1 VGWSKAK
8 KWFKTPQNR
17 DTEASAKAAFDAAKV
32 VPGKL
37 NLGKKLV
44 MEALK
49 MFRFKDGRTKYE
61 AAIKLSSYY
70 SGAQPNEVTKLD
82 ILYGSAGS
90 NTFISDIDTNLRG
103 PLNEIVV
110 KEFNDMVRADYQL
123 ESGILYDENAYGVDF
138 LDLDYREAGEK
149 LVFATYP
156 VLPTKDEYGKI
167 IGYDEKTLFA
177 SAIPQENMDSIIW
190 AFNKIRSSLSLPT
203 DYEQYYKTKYNPV
216 MWLKNT
222 FSKQAIAPQALKTR
236 AKAIYDYFST
246 TVLPTSEKCFMKQ
259 QKALIIS
266 YVSLSKTKDPK
277 LTYDDAAKMTA
288 FLEPLDRN
296 ALLNAMNKLYEKL
309 QFVKMMFGDVIRDK
323 DLKVTDKYVD
333 KQKKKRII

>member
-1 VGWSKAK
+1 
-8 KWFKTPQNR
+8 
-17 DTEASAKAAFDAAKV
+17 
-32 VPGKL
+32 
-37 NLGKKLV
+37 
-44 MEALK
+44 
-49 MFRFKDGRTKYE
+49 
-61 AAIKLSSYY
+61 
-70 SGAQPNEVTKLD
+70 
-82 ILYGSAGS
+82 
-90 NTFISDIDTNLRG
+90 
-103 PLNEIVV
+103 
-110 KEFNDMVRADYQL
+110 
-123 ESGILYDENAYGVDF
+123 

-288 FLEPLDRN
+288 FFGTIGQKRVIEC
-296 ALLNAMNKLYEKL
+296 YEQTLRKIAIR
-309 QFVKMMFGDVIRDK
+309 QNDVRGC
-323 DLKVTDKYVD
+323 YS
-333 KQKKKRII
+333 